1 MAKKRI
7 TFAMIEAGG
16 GHKMPALAVYES
28 LKRLYPGKYDMQ
40 VLDFMKDLGCV
51 DLDQIHKSSWK
62 YLLTHPSLT
71 KSIQTFDFIT
81 GPVNIQIY
89 KLAITGFYPYVLRYL
104 KKEKPDL
111 IFSTH
116 YFNTMAV
123 SHVRRT
129 YGLSTVLINFLS
141 EVFDFDSYWYL
152 KNVDHYIVTSPA
164 AARKL
169 LRRRFPKGKLRE
181 FPYPVRSSFF
191 RIRDGR
197 EKTLRSLGLDPSR
210 KTLLVTLGSE
220 GIGVTSTAR
229 MLTALVRRGLPLNVV
244 VVAGK
249 NARLKRQL
257 EVEFDGCTEGT
268 CIVPL
273 GFVTNINELVNAAD
287 FCFIKPGPATTWEV
301 LSLRKP
307 ILFAASAQLSENP
320 NIRYAVRNRVGR
332 YVGVS
337 PLRFAR
343 RVQELMD
350 DGALAEVQRHYD
362 RLNLQNGADDIARF
376 VDTVLSGRVK
386 PAVSPPPSWPAR
398 RARRRRAPGLRPT
411 LAGARASRR
420 AARRRPGSR
429 SPGV

>member
-1 MAKKRI
+1 
-7 TFAMIEAGG
+7 
-16 GHKMPALAVYES
+16 
-28 LKRLYPGKYDMQ
+28 
-40 VLDFMKDLGCV
+40 
-51 DLDQIHKSSWK
+51 
-62 YLLTHPSLT
+62 
-71 KSIQTFDFIT
+71 
-81 GPVNIQIY
+81 
-89 KLAITGFYPYVLRYL
+89 
-104 KKEKPDL
+104 
-111 IFSTH
+111 
-116 YFNTMAV
+116 
-123 SHVRRT
+123 
-129 YGLSTVLINFLS
+129 
-141 EVFDFDSYWYL
+141 
-152 KNVDHYIVTSPA
+152 
-164 AARKL
+164 
-169 LRRRFPKGKLRE
+169 
-181 FPYPVRSSFF
+181 
-191 RIRDGR
+191 
-197 EKTLRSLGLDPSR
+197 
-210 KTLLVTLGSE
+210 
-220 GIGVTSTAR
+220 
-229 MLTALVRRGLPLNVV
+229 MLTALVRRRLPLNVV

-350 DGALAEVQRHYD
+350 DAALAEVQRHYD

-376 VDTVLSGRVK
+376 VDKVLSGRVK

-398 RARRRRAPGLRPT
+398 RAPRRRAPGLRPT
-411 LAGARASRR
+411 PAGARASRR